1 MYYGFRT
8 LCLLEIPPFMI
19 PGEILH
25 FFGAILQYLIS
36 VKIVQHYVNTDK
48 YLAILNVDSIE
59 NAKKIQSDYN
69 GQILSSLENVSC
81 QLFFVKKITSP
92 TDQSQELLKNI
103 SVELSVSIVSNCYY
117 CICNPFTKN

>member
-1 MYYGFRT
+1 
-8 LCLLEIPPFMI
+8 MI

-103 SVELSVSIVSNCYY
+103 SVELSVSIVSNIYY
-117 CICNPFTKN
+117 CICNPCIKN